1 MAAGTSLEPGTG
13 DGGDDVPA
21 DVPGVPVALVGEGPV
36 GPAVGRDVAVGAG
49 AVVACGVA
57 EALGLGVAAGEG
69 FAVAAGV
76 AAGVGVEG
84 GAVGSGVGVEGGAV
98 GGGVG
103 GAVGAGVGCG
113 VGGAVAGTM
122 IVTVPPSSES
132 SNRSRLIASK
142 VTACVP
148 ADSVPLHVN
157 QTCCFQSVPLLWV
170 MACESPPTLTRT
182 QSAGEPSRFR

>member
-21 DVPGVPVALVGEGPV
+21 DVPGAT
-36 GPAVGRDVAVGAG
+36 GPAVGRDVVVGAG

-57 EALGLGVAAGEG
+57 EELGLGVAAGEG

-76 AAGVGVEG
+76 GVEG
-84 GAVGSGVGVEGGAV
+84 GAVGGGVGVEGGAV
-98 GGGVG
+98 GGGGGGAGGVG
-103 GAVGAGVGCG
+103 GAGGAGVGGG

-122 IVTVPPSSES
+122 IITVPPSSES
-132 SNRSRLIASK
+132 SNRSRLIALK